1 MNELIIVVAAFVG
14 ALLTFFSGFGLGTI
28 LTPIFALF
36 YPIEYAVIMTALVH
50 FANNILKIILVGKSI
65 NKNVLFSF
73 GFTSI
78 LGAIIG
84 SLLLGY
90 FYSEKDSINYSLLK
104 MEFNTSQ
111 AKLLLGTLMIVFS
124 FIEVFAE
131 KLTTNLTL
139 KNMGLGGFVSGL
151 FGGLSGNQGAI
162 RSFFLSKINLSA
174 AEYIATGTAIAL
186 MVDISRIGVY
196 FNTNVSFDF
205 KFSINILLVMISAFA
220 GTIIGKK
227 YLKKVN
233 KKAINFLI
241 AFFLIAIGFGLIL
254 GIV

>member
-1 MNELIIVVAAFVG
+1 MNEIIIVFVAFAG

-28 LTPIFALF
+28 LTPVFALF
-36 YPIEYAVIMTALVH
+36 YPIEYAIIMTALVH
-50 FANNILKIILVGKSI
+50 FANNILKIILIGTSVNKSI
-65 NKNVLFSF
+65 FFSF
-73 GFTSI
+73 GFASI
-78 LGAIIG
+78 IGAVIG

-90 FYSEKDSINYSLLK
+90 FYSENDSVYYSLFK

-124 FIEVFAE
+124 FVEVFAE
-131 KLTTNLTL
+131 ELATSFTL
-139 KNMGLGGFVSGL
+139 KNIGLGGFVSGL

-162 RSFFLSKINLSA
+162 RSFFLSKLNLSA
-174 AEYIATGTAIAL
+174 AEYIATGTAIARL
-186 MVDISRIGVY
+186 VDISRIGVY
-196 FNTNVSFDF
+196 FNTHVSFDF
-205 KFSINILLVMISAFA
+205 KFSINVLLAMLSAFA
-220 GTIIGKK
+220 GTILGKK

-241 AFFLIAIGFGLIL
+241 ALFLIAIGFGLIL

>member
-1 MNELIIVVAAFVG
+1 MNELIIVVAAFFG

-28 LTPIFALF
+28 LTPVFALF
-36 YPIEYAVIMTALVH
+36 FPIESAIIMTALVH
-50 FANNILKIILVGKSI
+50 FANNILKIILVGKSV
-65 NKNVLFSF
+65 NKTVLFSF

-90 FYSEKDSINYSLLK
+90 FYSENDSINYSLLK
-104 MEFNTSQ
+104 MEFISTQSRI
-111 AKLLLGTLMIVFS
+111 LIGTLMILFS
-124 FIEVFAE
+124 FVELFAE
-131 KLTTNLTL
+131 KLSKNLAL
-139 KNMGLGGFVSGL
+139 KNIGLGGFVSGL
-151 FGGLSGNQGAI
+151 FGGFSGNQGAI
-162 RSFFLSKINLSA
+162 RSFFLSKLNLSA

-186 MVDISRIGVY
+186 MVDISRIGIY

-205 KFSINILLVMISAFA
+205 KFSFNVLLVMLSAFA
-220 GTIIGKK
+220 GTLIGKK
-227 YLKKVN
+227 YLKKMN
-233 KKAINFLI
+233 TKAINFLI